1 MPPMKGLARARRGAR
16 LIVREHV
23 SLSREAEEALFRV
36 AEVLSE
42 GDLRDGGRGERA
54 WYGSTMISFDL
65 ERLAAEWRGVLDDA
79 TRARVMR
86 AVEGSV
92 RMRLRAM
99 RIAHREVA
107 RRVPDRSLGTASVEI
122 RVRLAGAWLHVDVDL
137 EVPVGVSSRRSRR

>member
-42 GDLRDGGRGERA
+42 GGLRDGARGERA

-65 ERLAAEWRGVLDDA
+65 DRLASEWRGPLDEV
-79 TRARVMR
+79 TRQRLLR

-92 RMRLRAM
+92 RVRIRAM
-99 RIAHREVA
+99 RLAHHEVV
-107 RRVPDRSLGTASVEI
+107 RRNPDGTLGTASVEI
-122 RVRLAGAWLHVDVDL
+122 RARLAGAWLHVDVDL
-137 EVPVGVSSRRSRR
+137 EVPLGVSSRRSGR